1 MSEAKVSGLCPLCS
15 AVPSRT
21 VCTLPGC
28 KNSIAKPKAYKEVVL
43 VGGPEEVRK
52 QMEELSRFVKRTDE
66 SKK

>member
-52 QMEELSRFVKRTDE
+52 QME
-66 SKK
+66 